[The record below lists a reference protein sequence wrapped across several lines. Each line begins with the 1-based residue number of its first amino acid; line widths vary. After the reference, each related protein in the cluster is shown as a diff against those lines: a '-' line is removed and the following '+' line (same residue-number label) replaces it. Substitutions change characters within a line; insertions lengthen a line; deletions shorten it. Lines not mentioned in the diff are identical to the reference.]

1 VIVGLAVR
9 PQEWVCFR
17 RQREAST
24 NADSL
29 VDMETPNSRWDSTA
43 RGSAGMVDWDI
54 SGAHNGTTGLG
65 EGGDRRLEE
74 GGAISVL

>member
-1 VIVGLAVR
+1 
-9 PQEWVCFR
+9 
-17 RQREAST
+17 
-24 NADSL
+24 
-29 VDMETPNSRWDSTA
+29 
-43 RGSAGMVDWDI
+43 MVDWDI